1 MNSNERMSK
10 KKKEEVY
17 MCFKGGLFLEA
28 FPIKPLKPNLQ
39 NLTRSMHIRR

>member
-1 MNSNERMSK
+1 MKERV
-10 KKKEEVY
+10 KKEKEGVY

-39 NLTRSMHIRR
+39 NLAQ

>member
-1 MNSNERMSK
+1 MNNNKRMSK
-10 KKKEEVY
+10 NEKERVY

-39 NLTRSMHIRR
+39 KLTR

>member
-10 KKKEEVY
+10 KKKGVY
-17 MCFKGGLFLEA
+17 MFFKGGLFLEA

-39 NLTRSMHIRR
+39 NLTRSMHTRR